1 LLKIIH
7 IGVQIDEGN
16 KEEQMNTWEAIFSQ
30 SPVNNGYYNGE
41 KLPQA
46 HWDWPKRTWF
56 QARLNQVR
64 EHDRPWQIKSAREQL
79 TTARPLRTM

>member
-1 LLKIIH
+1 
-7 IGVQIDEGN
+7 
-16 KEEQMNTWEAIFSQ
+16 MNTWEAIFSQ

-56 QARLNQVR
+56 QSRLIQVR
-64 EHDRPWQIKSAREQL
+64 EHDRP
-79 TTARPLRTM
+79 RPGKGAASDYPDSRALRTM